1 MYKFSHTVKS
11 FSSDSERY
19 IYRNIKNNI
28 FYISPVSPYK
38 EYNIDYNKNNLC
50 RLSHQFIPIHINN
63 CSKKIKKDIFTGND
77 IGLYIG
83 EAFDIDISESFIF
96 MDGEDFY

>member
-38 EYNIDYNKNNLC
+38 DNFCKIFKKN
-50 RLSHQFIPIHINN
+50 
-63 CSKKIKKDIFTGND
+63 IFTSHD
-77 IGLYIG
+77 IGHYYG
-83 EAFDIDISESFIF
+83 EAFDADISKSYIF
-96 MDGEDFY
+96 MDGEEFY